1 MYIRTGISRNEIP
14 ALLNAEASAE
24 GIRDFHPKLISSF
37 ELSKGIVALWGD
49 YPKPEMYSP
58 AALVIEERETRE
70 FLAYVWTYLPDLR
83 PLTAITRLLDI
94 KSFEAALSLSETPS
108 LGRTR
113 NAWLGLMYAEVLS
126 GQSSDNIFRITQ
138 TDCLSTT
145 TFAQA
150 RARALGYGSSVI
162 AQIRSRWV
170 QLQSMLTQF
179 KQNHKA
185 VVPEEFWRLLYDLDG
200 SNRYDPLPL
209 FEGLQDGL
217 VGTLNEYQETG
228 RVGADSWS
236 VLTQDRPSA
245 RAARVTTDAPREQR
259 VLAFE
264 AVYSEIAESRAR
276 RDGDSFILAYLA
288 SQVSPGSMDHI
299 ALLRT
304 APPELRASYFW
315 YGMLAGLAPGSTVH
329 SAYEGLGRR
338 VLRDLTRPESIYE
351 RPYVD
356 VDLLELLMA
365 GESSRPD
372 SIKGA
377 LPEVLSVSLLPCVSS
392 LVQLTRGSGAGAD
405 AAVVRSSET
414 LEQMRKLERSLMDT
428 QYAYERLSRSLGV
441 DSQRQI
447 KYQRLPNPRRK

>member
-1 MYIRTGISRNEIP
+1 MYIRTGISRSEIP
-14 ALLNAEASAE
+14 ALLNSEASAD
-24 GIRDFHPKLISSF
+24 GIRDFHPKLISAF
-37 ELSKGIVALWGD
+37 ELSKGIAALWGD
-49 YPKPEMYSP
+49 YARPERHAP

-94 KSFEAALSLSETPS
+94 KSFEASLDLSETPD

-126 GQSSDNIFRITQ
+126 GQPSDNASRITQ
-138 TDCLSTT
+138 ADCLATE

-150 RARALGYGSSVI
+150 RARALGHSSGVI
-162 AQIRSRWV
+162 SQIRSRWG
-170 QLQSMLTQF
+170 QLQSTLTQF
-179 KQNHKA
+179 KQMHDA
-185 VVPEEFWRLLYDLDG
+185 VVPEEFWRVLHDLDR
-200 SNRYDPLPL
+200 SNKYDPLPL
-209 FEGLQDGL
+209 FSGLQEAL

-259 VLAFE
+259 VLAFQG
-264 AVYSEIAESRAR
+264 VYSEIAQSRAR
-276 RDGDSFILAYLA
+276 QDGDSFILAYLA

-315 YGMLAGLAPGSTVH
+315 YGMLAGLAPASTVH
-329 SAYEGLGRR
+329 AAYEGLGRR
-338 VLRDLTRPESIYE
+338 VLRDLTRSESIFE

-356 VDLLELLMA
+356 VDLVELLMA
-365 GESSRPD
+365 AESSRPD
-372 SIKGA
+372 SIKGV
-377 LPEVLSVSLLPCVSS
+377 LPEMLNVSISPCVSS
-392 LVQLTRGSGAGAD
+392 LVKLTRGPGAGPENAD
-405 AAVVRSSET
+405 VRAET
-414 LEQMRKLERSLMDT
+414 LEQMRRLERCLMDT

-441 DSQRQI
+441 DTQRQI
-447 KYQRLPNPRRK
+447 KYQRHPNPRRK